1 MALFLRTSTFNLS
14 QCNLLGTET
23 SVYLRLYVVLDGG
36 AITHHNCIFIHLH
49 SEFSKVPITDP
60 GNSGSLLTNYAV
72 QAQINRFG
80 SDSGLIQNIND
91 YRLFYA
97 INYANVNSSSAY
109 IIDPNPTW
117 VAPNQGNFNFQINNG
132 NYTTNSTIYYQ
143 LYIYDERSLITNF
156 YFSPIFSFLVYDGIA
171 PTVNTGTFLYN
182 GSSNPLTCS
191 YNNDL
196 NLSVNIS
203 DVAGY
208 LDHVVF
214 YYNFGSSVSEGLH
227 IGSPQTEIIPPETT
241 ATQVSF
247 IIPSSVLTAYSN
259 ATNETYVLFECY
271 DISLNLGQYSM
282 PIVVNDS
289 VPPTVN
295 ITGPGSG
302 INSNDYYQTIAIN
315 FTAHEDFRGSGL
327 NASTPYTIYWRETT
341 NSSDIPTSNSSC
353 TGYMAWTMVYNPFND
368 NQYNVQLI
376 GLTPIYNDSYS
387 SRCKQMDGRGNI
399 GYSTYPTI
407 YINDTEPL
415 WITNLSPLNAIGY
428 NENLNF
434 SFQVIK
440 PGNSIGRLS
449 GLNYSAT
456 FVYYKINSTIIGYNS
471 SATNI
476 TPLLTRTVNAYSAII
491 LAHGFIMIK

>member
-1 MALFLRTSTFNLS
+1 MDLR
-14 QCNLLGTET
+14 
-23 SVYLRLYVVLDGG
+23 
-36 AITHHNCIFIHLH
+36 
-49 SEFSKVPITDP
+49 
-60 GNSGSLLTNYAV
+60 
-72 QAQINRFG
+72 
-80 SDSGLIQNIND
+80 
-91 YRLFYA
+91 
-97 INYANVNSSSAY
+97 
-109 IIDPNPTW
+109 
-117 VAPNQGNFNFQINNG
+117 
-132 NYTTNSTIYYQ
+132 
-143 LYIYDERSLITNF
+143 
-156 YFSPIFSFLVYDGIA
+156 
-171 PTVNTGTFLYN
+171 
-182 GSSNPLTCS
+182 NPLTCS

-376 GLTPIYNDSYS
+376 GLTPIYNETVFVLDASNGWAGEHWLFNVS
-387 SRCKQMDGRGNI
+387 N
-399 GYSTYPTI
+399 
-407 YINDTEPL
+407 
-415 WITNLSPLNAIGY
+415 NLY
-428 NENLNF
+428 
-434 SFQVIK
+434 Q
-440 PGNSIGRLS
+440 
-449 GLNYSAT
+449 
-456 FVYYKINSTIIGYNS
+456 
-471 SATNI
+471 
-476 TPLLTRTVNAYSAII
+476 
-491 LAHGFIMIK
+491 